1 MKMNP
6 QNGTMIL
13 SNCVAMLSF
22 TLLALYYALSIMVIF
37 VDKEYLEK
45 VNVKKR
51 FGLLYLNL
59 DYRYRINRIYNLIF
73 ISRRITLSIYATFLI
88 DYSGIQVMLLI
99 GQNLMCMIF
108 IGQNRPMNDRLLN
121 RFEML
126 NEFLICQCT
135 IILVSFTQ
143 FISNPVTK
151 FTAGWISISMFA
163 TLLLLNSG
171 YIIIKSCSRI
181 NLYRRK
187 YYKLCCYKIKKHRI

>member
-22 TLLALYYALSIMVIF
+22 TLLALYYAFSIMVIF

-59 DYRYRINRIYNLIF
+59 DYRSRINRIYNLIF
-73 ISRRITLSIYATFLI
+73 ISRRITLSIYATFLM

-99 GQNLMCMIF
+99 G
-108 IGQNRPMNDRLLN
+108 
-121 RFEML
+121 
-126 NEFLICQCT
+126 
-135 IILVSFTQ
+135 
-143 FISNPVTK
+143 
-151 FTAGWISISMFA
+151 
-163 TLLLLNSG
+163 
-171 YIIIKSCSRI
+171 
-181 NLYRRK
+181 
-187 YYKLCCYKIKKHRI
+187 